1 MRDHRPKLTQ
11 DLITDTHLKKFTQH
25 VSEILEINTALKK
38 ILPPSMLKYC
48 RAANVRQSQ
57 LLIEVANASLQMK
70 LNYERIRILSELRAA
85 GFSKLVGIEFKV
97 NPDLYRGESI
107 KEKKKVYKNHTLSQD
122 AANSML
128 MVAAFA
134 PPKLKQR
141 IESLAR
147 LANKNNAND

>member
-11 DLITDTHLKKFTQH
+11 DLIADSSLKKFTQH
-25 VSEILEINTALKK
+25 VSEILAINAALKT
-38 ILPPSMLKYC
+38 IISPSMLGYC

-97 NPDLYRGESI
+97 NPDLYRAESV
-107 KEKKKVYKNHTLSQD
+107 KEKKKTYKSHELSQD
-122 AANSML
+122 AAHSML
-128 MVAAFA
+128 MLSELAS
-134 PPKLKQR
+134 PKLKR
-141 IESLAR
+141 RLESLAR
-147 LANKNNAND
+147 LANKSKSN